1 MQAPELVPTAR
12 PPMPAGNGEMPE
24 EPKVVPRRPQIE
36 SYAVEFP
43 VSEELDMANLSLMIN
58 PALSAEALAA
68 DVDRQMM
75 ALRESARAVVERR
88 ATQEREQ
95 RVAESERARQVA
107 LVEETLSALRIFA
120 QSIQAQ
126 TAARLQEQYEQ
137 PTIVVNVPQQ
147 APPVVN
153 VNIPPNAI
161 RVEISEPPEVSE
173 TMEIQRNPDGTI
185 ARIRKV
191 KE

>member
-1 MQAPELVPTAR
+1 
-12 PPMPAGNGEMPE
+12 
-24 EPKVVPRRPQIE
+24 
-36 SYAVEFP
+36 
-43 VSEELDMANLSLMIN
+43 MANLSLMIN